1 MPEID
6 PQELEPEPEGL
17 GGWLIL
23 VAVGLAWSLVL
34 MLTQLWRDFLPLLL
48 EDQWA
53 LLTSPSS
60 DTYHPLWAPLLIFE
74 VVLIIAFVAASIVCL
89 ALFFRRSP
97 HFPRI
102 MIAYYLATLVF
113 VATDLFLSNFI
124 PAVAAASNA
133 ATIRPL
139 GQAIVTCAIWV
150 PYMQRSRRVHNTFG
164 ERSSSSTAL
173 SGRIY
178 PAA

>member
-6 PQELEPEPEGL
+6 PQGLEPEPEGL

-23 VAVGLAWSLVL
+23 VAAGLAWSLVL
-34 MLTQLWRDFLPLLL
+34 MLTQLWRDFLPLFLQG
-48 EDQWA
+48 QWA
-53 LLTSPSS
+53 LLTSPPSEA
-60 DTYHPLWAPLLIFE
+60 YHPLWAPLLIFE
-74 VVLIIAFVAASIVCL
+74 IVVNLAFIATSIVCL

-124 PAVAAASNA
+124 PAVAAESNA
-133 ATIRPL
+133 ETIRPL
-139 GQAIVTCAIWV
+139 GQAIMTCAIWV
-150 PYMQRSRRVHNTFG
+150 PYMQRSRRVHNTFV
-164 ERSSSSTAL
+164 ERSSSAL
-173 SGRIY
+173 SSRVM